1 MRVRMPP
8 VTEPLAYA
16 NAIED
21 LRLLNARFIQNY
33 INNDVAG
40 HEEILHRRFLYVN
53 GSGARIDRA
62 TYLDQWRTGFDPNV
76 VVYWDTR
83 DELITLIGD
92 VALVR
97 ATNKYVICRG
107 THQEVGMATYTDTYL
122 FDDGAWKCIQAQITP
137 VMAGNEPD
145 DETIISVYLRGVLQT
160 SEELPAP
167 DGPMPRKSRFTTQAM
182 RTFGKKI

>member
-1 MRVRMPP
+1 MPP
-8 VTEPLAYA
+8 AKEPFAYS

-33 INNDVAG
+33 VNNDAAG
-40 HEEILHRRFLYVN
+40 HEKILHRRFIYIN

-76 VVYWDTR
+76 IVYWDTR

-97 ATNKYVICRG
+97 ATNKYIISHS
-107 THQEVGMATYTDTYL
+107 THDEVGMATYTDTYL

-137 VMAGNEPD
+137 VSAGHEPGD
-145 DETIISVYLRGVLQT
+145 DTIISVYLRGVLQISAET
-160 SEELPAP
+160 PASRSRLAP
-167 DGPMPRKSRFTTQAM
+167 KPRFAAQAA
-182 RTFGKKI
+182 RTFGKRL